1 MEALGSSVTVVGRV
15 LKSCLY
21 NTGGVK
27 WQAAAG
33 CGVSTGC
40 WIFLLAVL
48 FTGWVTPK
56 LGSVVSL
63 KFCKLPST
71 L

>member
-15 LKSCLY
+15 LKFCLY
-21 NTGGVK
+21 STGEAK

-33 CGVSTGC
+33 CGVSIGC
-40 WIFLLAVL
+40 WIFLLAVPL
-48 FTGWVTPK
+48 TGWETPR
-56 LGSVVSL
+56 LGSLASL